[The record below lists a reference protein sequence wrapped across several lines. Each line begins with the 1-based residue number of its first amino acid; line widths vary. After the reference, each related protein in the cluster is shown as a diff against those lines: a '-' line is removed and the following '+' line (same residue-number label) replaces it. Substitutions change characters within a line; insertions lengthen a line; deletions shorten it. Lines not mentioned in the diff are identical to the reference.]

1 MDTTQPVRLTIRP
14 ARQTHL
20 THGFCG
26 QIADIWAN
34 SVGGKR
40 LINSTFSWLDA
51 VQCVA
56 SCQIIVVN
64 LDCKTFINT
73 SWRQIGASRKYST
86 SLFSHWIILIS
97 RTNSSQFGLSVKS
110 WKKTHW
116 QRYPFEENE
125 IFWNCLAIQH
135 IVGRDGIWRQEP
147 SRTAFHW
154 IFLASFVSLRNSNIS
169 ALVCSWRA
177 APARMS

>member
-26 QIADIWAN
+26 QFADIWPN

-64 LDCKTFINT
+64 LDCKIFINT

-110 WKKTHW
+110 WKK
-116 QRYPFEENE
+116 PIDN
-125 IFWNCLAIQH
+125 AIH
-135 IVGRDGIWRQEP
+135 LKKMKYFGIALLYNTLL
-147 SRTAFHW
+147 SVT
-154 IFLASFVSLRNSNIS
+154 VSDVRN
-169 ALVCSWRA
+169 RH
-177 APARMS
+177 ARRSTE